1 MLLRSVKSVL
11 SKGHVAQIIKMT
23 TKNDLKVRQLQRQA
37 EILSVVNYRKG
48 HDFIL
53 KQKGPQRPVLRHSD
67 DSACKM
73 RERNNMTVRQVY

>member
-11 SKGHVAQIIKMT
+11 SKGHVERIIKMT
-23 TKNDLKVRQLQRQA
+23 TKNGLKVRQLQRQA

-48 HDFIL
+48 HNFIL
-53 KQKGPQRPVLRHSD
+53 KQKGSQRPVLRDSD

-73 RERNNMTVRQVY
+73 HERNNMTVWQVY